1 LPDMATVSAQYQHC
15 PLCDDS
21 EIKPYRQVPRNYA
34 DMSYQLHLGQCSRC
48 NFVFLLNDPHI
59 EYDEHYLNLEQ
70 VTTARDVLAR
80 FRAQERIVSIAQFVP
95 PAPEHRFLDIGIGDG
110 LLLSLAESAGYSTF
124 GLDVN
129 PVGVEMA
136 RKQYHLQA
144 DVRLDP
150 PEKAFPNQQFDVIHM
165 NEVIEHTADP
175 MPLLRWCRKHLNR
188 GGSLVIQTGNLD
200 SLASRIKGADWDY
213 FRPVHVSYFSTRT
226 LSYAVQQA
234 GYEIVRCVT
243 MDWRFK
249 SVLRVVNYLLR
260 HDGVIRALRFLT
272 LYITALPHGIRRSVL
287 VYAV

>member
-1 LPDMATVSAQYQHC
+1 MATVSAQDQHC

-34 DMSYQLHLGQCSRC
+34 DTSYQLHLGQCARC

-70 VTTARDVLAR
+70 VTTAGDVLAC
-80 FRAQERIVSIAQFVP
+80 FRARERIASIARFVP
-95 PAPEHRFLDIGIGDG
+95 PGPERRFLDIGIGDG
-110 LLLSLAESAGYSTF
+110 LLLSVAEASGYSTF

-136 RKQYHLQA
+136 RKWYGLQA

-150 PEKAFPNQQFDVIHM
+150 LEEAFPGEQFDVIHM
-165 NEVIEHTADP
+165 NEVVEHISEP
-175 MPLLRWCRKHLNR
+175 MPLLRWCRKHLSR
-188 GGSLVIQTGNLD
+188 GGVLVIQTGNLD
-200 SLASRIKGADWDY
+200 SLASRMKRADWGY
-213 FRPVHVSYFSTRT
+213 FRVVHVSYFSTRT
-226 LSYAVQQA
+226 LSHAVQQA
-234 GYEIVRCVT
+234 GFEIVRCVT

-249 SVLRVVNYLLR
+249 SVLRVASYLLG
-260 HDGVIRALRFLT
+260 HDGVMRALRFLT